1 MRGSFIESQA
11 CSHGGQDQSFLIC
24 VIPTCPPEW
33 CWLSAVLPEW
43 QGLGDT
49 LNESLEQYMTLKSCS
64 NTVVTWAAGHP
75 SYLISWLVSI
85 IHSVARVSSWG
96 FCPDPLWLTVQN
108 SNTPGPDRPMGK
120 LSFQSHPMAK
130 KKDLKYDIIGFPSAV
145 YIYRQTIH
153 INTRLIHRKHM
164 LDDTPMQSGTHHR
177 VTNQGS
183 WPS

>member
-1 MRGSFIESQA
+1 MADSPELEYPWAGSSY
-11 CSHGGQDQSFLIC
+11 GQTELP
-24 VIPTCPPEW
+24 IP
-33 CWLSAVLPEW
+33 
-43 QGLGDT
+43 
-49 LNESLEQYMTLKSCS
+49 
-64 NTVVTWAAGHP
+64 P
-75 SYLISWLVSI
+75 S
-85 IHSVARVSSWG
+85 G
-96 FCPDPLWLTVQN
+96 
-108 SNTPGPDRPMGK
+108 
-120 LSFQSHPMAK
+120 K